1 MHRAVTTLFRT
12 SNFGDSTFRFV
23 PRGLDLSRTYTVT
36 FKNRAESVE
45 LSGLKM
51 MQEGIPVRL
60 ETAGTSEMLMF
71 SSDEP
76 ATKGR

>member
-1 MHRAVTTLFRT
+1 MPLTQTWDKVFPE
-12 SNFGDSTFRFV
+12 STKV
-23 PRGLDLSRTYTVT
+23 EHHKVT
-36 FKNRAESVE
+36 FKNRGESVE

-60 ETAGTSEMLMF
+60 ETAGTSEMLLF

-76 ATKGR
+76 QTQRAARNNEKK